1 MTIERKHWLTAFLFA
16 LLAHGAFVL
25 VLWKPAESGAA
36 NLGVGGIN
44 ISFGTAGG
52 APGAAEVSA
61 PETKT
66 VEPTETKVETPP
78 ETIPDDPVETVEV
91 TEPLEIEAV
100 EPPTAETVPV
110 AEVKPKTETAKLPKK
125 IEPPKLPKIVE
136 PKPAPE
142 AEPPKEIAE
151 KEPEPAKPTQ
161 KASIAGSAG
170 KSGTQQT
177 ANVGSGDSTSSG
189 GRPGSSNNYFSLLQ
203 AWLERH
209 KEYQAAARQ
218 RRNEGTAVLTFTI
231 SRDGN
236 VSEAHVVKSSGS
248 SLLDREVMSMI
259 RRANPLPPFPDDFT
273 EKQITLS
280 VPVLFQLR

>member
-170 KSGTQQT
+170 KSGITTDRQ
-177 ANVGSGDSTSSG
+177 
-189 GRPGSSNNYFSLLQ
+189 R
-203 AWLERH
+203 W
-209 KEYQAAARQ
+209 QAATAPQAVVAPVHRTIILPCCKHGWRDTRNIRLLHGKGEMRE
-218 RRNEGTAVLTFTI
+218 RRC
-231 SRDGN
+231 S
-236 VSEAHVVKSSGS
+236 
-248 SLLDREVMSMI
+248 
-259 RRANPLPPFPDDFT
+259 PLPSAVTGTSAMP
-273 EKQITLS
+273 TLS
-280 VPVLFQLR
+280 KAVDRHCSTGKSCR

>member
-125 IEPPKLPKIVE
+125 IEPPK
-136 PKPAPE
+136 
-142 AEPPKEIAE
+142 EIAE

-189 GRPGSSNNYFSLLQ
+189 GRPGSSNNYFALLQ

-209 KEYQAAARQ
+209 KEYPAAARQ